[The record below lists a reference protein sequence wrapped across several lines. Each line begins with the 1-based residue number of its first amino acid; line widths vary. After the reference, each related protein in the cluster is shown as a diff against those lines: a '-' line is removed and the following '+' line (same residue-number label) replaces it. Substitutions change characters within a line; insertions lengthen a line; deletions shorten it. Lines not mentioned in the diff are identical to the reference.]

1 MERHISPIGEKGL
14 YILDTASW
22 RTERPVMNLDR
33 CIRCGLC
40 LTYCPVN
47 SIIGTEDGGYRITYD
62 YCKGCGICAKECP
75 HQAIEMVLEGA
86 EG

>member
-22 RTERPVMNLDR
+22 RTERPVMDMEK
-33 CIRCGLC
+33 CIKCGLC

-47 SIIGTEDGGYRITYD
+47 SIIGTEDGAYRITYD

-75 HQAIEMVLEGA
+75 RQAIGMVLEGV
-86 EG
+86 EE

>member
-22 RTERPVMNLDR
+22 RTERPVMDAGKCR
-33 CIRCGLC
+33 KCGLC

-47 SIIGTEDGGYRITYD
+47 SIIGTGDGYRITYD

>member
-22 RTERPVMNLDR
+22 RTERPVMKLNQ